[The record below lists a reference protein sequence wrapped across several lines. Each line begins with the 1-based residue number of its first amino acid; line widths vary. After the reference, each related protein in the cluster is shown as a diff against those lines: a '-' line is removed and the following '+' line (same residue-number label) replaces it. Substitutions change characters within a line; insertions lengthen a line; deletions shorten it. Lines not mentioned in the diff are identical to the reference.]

1 MRRLLTTGVAEF
13 LGLTG
18 WAGTASAKLFSD
30 TGPVIAIL
38 AGDLFHGEATGK
50 LDGSGTVWIQSRA
63 KPDMSCRGQFTSSAK
78 YGGVGSLKCSDGATV
93 DFQFKRVTLRRGHG
107 FGGTSAGPLTFT
119 YGMSAADSA
128 PYLKAPPGKSIKLAG
143 TELALVDGI

>member
-1 MRRLLTTGVAEF
+1 MRRILATGVAVF
-13 LGLTG
+13 LGLVG
-18 WAGTASAKLFSD
+18 WAGTAGAELLSG

-38 AGDLFHGEATGK
+38 AGDLFHGEATGR

-78 YGGVGSLKCSDGATV
+78 YGGVGSLKCSDGAAV
-93 DFQFKRVTLRRGHG
+93 DFQFKRLTLRKGHG
-107 FGGTSAGPLTFT
+107 FGGSSAGPLTFT
-119 YGMSAADSA
+119 YGLSAAESA
-128 PYLKAPPGKSIKLAG
+128 PYLKAPPGKAIKLAG